1 MAHDAASAS
10 LPPFSV
16 RRSARARRVRLT
28 VSVREGL
35 VVTLPQGV
43 RDAVAIDAVRQ
54 RAAWA
59 RRHLAATEARRAA
72 ITASPEALLPSR
84 VELRAFGESWP
95 VEYRQGGGTGVRA
108 ACRGAALVV
117 SGDID
122 DAGACLEALRR
133 WRDRTAREGL
143 IRALDEMSS
152 ALGISYA
159 RVAVRGQRTR
169 WGSCS
174 SAGSI
179 SLNRN
184 LVFLPEHLV
193 AYVCAHELTH
203 IVQTNHSQS
212 FWSLLQCH
220 WPASI
225 AARTQMRSAATYVPG
240 WAEN

>member
-1 MAHDAASAS
+1 MTHDAESAL
-10 LPPFSV
+10 LPPFGV
-16 RRSARARRVRLT
+16 RRSARARRIRLT

-35 VVTLPQGV
+35 IVTLPHGV
-43 RDAVAIDAVRQ
+43 PEKAALQAVSA

-59 RRHLAATEARRAA
+59 RRHLASTAARRAA
-72 ITASPEALLPSR
+72 VTASPEAQLPSL

-95 VEYRQGGGTGVRA
+95 VEYRQGSGTGTRA
-108 ACRGAALVV
+108 VCRGAALVV
-117 SGDID
+117 SGDTD
-122 DAGACLEALRR
+122 DARACLDALRR

-143 IRALDEMSS
+143 VRVLDEVSS
-152 ALGISYA
+152 ALAIPYA

-193 AYVCAHELTH
+193 RYVCAHELTH
-203 IVQTNHSQS
+203 IEQTNHSPR
-212 FWSLLQCH
+212 FWSRLHAH
-220 WPASI
+220 WPTSP
-225 AARTQMRSAATYVPG
+225 AARTQMRSAATYVPA